1 MSMRLACLLG
11 VVAVSADVHVAT
23 ELPAGWQKLDQA
35 VASDHPVTLKLSLQ
49 QTNLAELYSIA
60 SHVSDPKHPSYGNY
74 LSSAALSALTAPSA
88 AHVAAVET
96 WLSESN
102 VPFNRVG
109 EMVEV
114 RLTAT
119 SAAKLLSTTFHHAAN
134 VATGQSAVRA
144 DDYFL
149 PAQIE
154 DAVAAVYGM
163 HGLPLP
169 PRKPILGSPNPF
181 PPQPVNVTPAV
192 IEKVYDVSGVTP
204 SGSMKNKDA
213 VAEFQGQTIEP
224 SDIVKFFKDYVPK
237 AATADKIHKFVGDK
251 GIGMSGI
258 EAALDVDYIMGV
270 APGLLTEFW
279 YWAGQ
284 DFCADLN
291 NWTSKILS
299 SDDAPLVHSVSYGWQ
314 GNVSQLGCKP
324 ADVAATDVNFAKLA
338 AKGISIVI
346 ASGDS
351 GSGYSPFPSDDD
363 HKKLPKLWPS
373 WPASSPWVTAVGSTR
388 FIKQSVTQ
396 PEMATDQFG
405 SGGGFS
411 ADFDQFKEQASA
423 VAQYLKVAKDLPPAG
438 SFPPTGRATPDV
450 SALGEGF
457 QVIAGGEV
465 QSVGG
470 TSASTP
476 TFASLVGLLNEARIK
491 AGKPAMGHLN
501 PFLYQNPDA
510 FTDITVGT
518 YAIDR
523 GGEKVKYG
531 YACAPGWDP
540 ATGLGTPKFGKLLT
554 AAMKAF
560 DVDSEIVV

>member
-1 MSMRLACLLG
+1 LLSAG
-11 VVAVSADVHVAT
+11 AIISDCAPVVHTAID
-23 ELPAGWQKLDQA
+23 LPEGWRKLDA
-35 VASDHPVTLKLSLQ
+35 PVDNKHPLSIRLSLQ
-49 QTNLAELYSIA
+49 QSNLAEVYRIA
-60 SHVSDPKHPSYGNY
+60 SEVSDPTHASYGQY
-74 LSSAALSALTAPSA
+74 LSSSDLRKLTVPSESHVTAVENWLSA
-88 AHVAAVET
+88 
-96 WLSESN
+96 SN

-109 EMVEV
+109 EVVDVALTVE
-114 RLTAT
+114 TAVELFKT
-119 SAAKLLSTTFHHAAN
+119 AFHHAAN
-134 VATGQSAVRA
+134 PTTGQSVVRA
-144 DDYFL
+144 DDYYL
-149 PAQIE
+149 PAEVE

-169 PRKPILGSPNPF
+169 PRKPILGHPNPF

-192 IEKVYDVSGVTP
+192 IEKVYEVAGVTP
-204 SGSMKNKDA
+204 SGSLKNKDA

-237 AATADKIHKFVGDK
+237 TESADKIHKFVGNK
-251 GIGMSGI
+251 GVGMSGI

-279 YWAGQ
+279 YWAGM
-284 DFCADLN
+284 DFCADLK
-291 NWTSKILS
+291 NWTHTILS
-299 SDDAPLVHSVSYGWQ
+299 TDDAPLVHSVSYGWQ
-314 GNVSQLGCKP
+314 GNISELGCKA
-324 ADVAATDVNFAKLA
+324 ADVADVNVNFAKLA
-338 AKGISIVI
+338 AKGISLII

-351 GSGYSPFPSDDD
+351 GSGYSPFPSEA
-363 HKKLPKLWPS
+363 HKLPKLWPS
-373 WPASSPWVTAVGSTR
+373 WPASSPWVTSVGSTR

-411 ADFDQFKEQASA
+411 TDFDQFKAQAGA

-438 SFPPTGRATPDV
+438 AFPPTGRATPDV

-491 AGKPAMGHLN
+491 AGKPAMGYLN

-518 YAIDR
+518 NAIDR
-523 GGEKVKYG
+523 GGEKIKYG

-554 AAMKAF
+554 AAMKATTAN
-560 DVDSEIVV
+560 SEIVV

>member
-1 MSMRLACLLG
+1 
-11 VVAVSADVHVAT
+11 VTTVIADVHLT
-23 ELPAGWQKLDQA
+23 PELPQGWQKLEQP
-35 VASDHPVTLKLSLQ
+35 VAGEHPVTLRLSLKQ
-49 QTNLAELYSIA
+49 SNLDELYKIA
-60 SHVSDPKHPSYGNY
+60 SEVSDPQHASYGKY
-74 LSSAALSALTAPSA
+74 LSNADISKLTAPSA
-88 AHVAAVET
+88 ADVAAVEG

-109 EMVEV
+109 ELVEV
-114 RLTAT
+114 KLTAT
-119 SAAKLLSTTFHHAAN
+119 SAATLLGTTFHHAASD
-134 VATGQSAVRA
+134 ATGQSVVRA
-144 DDYFL
+144 SDYSL
-149 PAQIE
+149 PAQVE

-169 PRKPILGSPNPF
+169 PRKPILGPNPF
-181 PPQPVNVTPAV
+181 PPEPVNVTPAV
-192 IEKVYDVSGVTP
+192 IEKVYEISGVKP

-237 AATADKIHKFVGDK
+237 KTEAGKIEKFVGNK

-279 YWAGQ
+279 YWAGM
-284 DFCADLN
+284 DFCGDLK
-291 NWTSKILS
+291 NWTNTILS
-299 SDDAPLVHSVSYGWQ
+299 TEGAPLVHSVSYGWQ
-314 GNVSQLGCKP
+314 GNVSELGCKP
-324 ADVAATDVNFAKLA
+324 ADVADTDVNFAKLA
-338 AKGISIVI
+338 AKGISIII

-351 GSGYSPFPSDDD
+351 GSGYSPFPADG
-363 HKKLPKLWPS
+363 HKLPKLWPS
-373 WPASSPWVTAVGSTR
+373 WPASSPWVTSVGSTR

-411 ADFDQFKEQASA
+411 TDFDAFKAQATA
-423 VAQYLKVAKDLPPAG
+423 VKHYLSVAKDLPPAG

-476 TFASLVGLLNEARIK
+476 TFASIVGLLNEARIT
-491 AGKPAMGHLN
+491 AGKPAMGYLN

-518 YAIDR
+518 NAIDR

-531 YACAPGWDP
+531 YACAEGWDP
-540 ATGLGTPKFGKLLT
+540 ATGLGTPKFGKLLA
-554 AAMKAF
+554 AAMKS
-560 DVDSEIVV
+560 VDARTEVVV